1 MIGSFRSYGTE
12 DIFNG
17 RDTRA
22 ARSTCPFSLWS
33 VAVRKLEQLYEVSI
47 MVLVSTDRVPSHRGE
62 ILLEEFLKIQ
72 NEVPS
77 LRVDV

>member
-1 MIGSFRSYGTE
+1 
-12 DIFNG
+12 
-17 RDTRA
+17 
-22 ARSTCPFSLWS
+22 
-33 VAVRKLEQLYEVSI
+33 